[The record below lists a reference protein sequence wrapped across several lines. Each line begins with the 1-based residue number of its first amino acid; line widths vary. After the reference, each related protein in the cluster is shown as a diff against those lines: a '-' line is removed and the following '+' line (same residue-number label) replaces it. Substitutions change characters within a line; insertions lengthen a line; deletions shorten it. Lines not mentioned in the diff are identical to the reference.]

1 MDIVNKAQADGVKI
15 SVLDGGHLELSG
27 SREALAKWK
36 PIIAR
41 QKQEVIRVLDEARR
55 EAFEERAA
63 ILEFDA
69 GLSRQEA
76 ERHAHEECDEP
87 TAWCWRVTLP
97 GGAIFVHCSP
107 RATRSYIADCYPNA
121 LLIEVAHTDT
131 LAGCSVA
138 GHA

>member
-1 MDIVNKAQADGVKI
+1 MGVGCPRCPQCPQQKNI
-15 SVLDGGHLELSG
+15 SLIGGHLELSG

-55 EAFEERAA
+55 EAFKERAA

-76 ERHAHEECDEP
+76 ERRAHEECDEP
-87 TAWCWRVTLP
+87 TAWC
-97 GGAIFVHCSP
+97 
-107 RATRSYIADCYPNA
+107 
-121 LLIEVAHTDT
+121 
-131 LAGCSVA
+131 
-138 GHA
+138 